1 MKDIKEIMDQMTL
14 EEKAILC
21 TGADFWH
28 LHGVERLG
36 IPEAMVI
43 DGPHGLRKQEGK
55 TDHLGLNLSKPATCF
70 PSASA
75 LAASFDPALAERMGQ
90 LLGELAADEDV
101 TNMLGPGM
109 NIKRSPLCGRNF
121 EYFSEDP
128 LVASQMASGVVR
140 GIQSQHVGAC
150 PKHFLAN
157 NQEHYRMT
165 SNSVVD
171 ERTLRE
177 IYLAAFEETV
187 RDAKPWAMMCS
198 YNRINGTFAC
208 ENKTFL
214 RDILKDE
221 WKFGGYV
228 MTDWGALDDPV
239 ESLRAGLDVGMPGH
253 VQDSV
258 DRIIDAIQDGSLEE
272 AVLDEA
278 VFRILTAVMKHQAHL
293 KKGKTYDFA
302 KGHDAAREI
311 AEQCAVL
318 LKNEGNMLPL
328 REDEQVLFV
337 GEFARAPRYQG
348 GGSSHVV
355 PWQISSA
362 LDASA
367 SIPTVSWTDAEHALE
382 KAAQAD
388 KVVIFTGLTDAD
400 ETEGLDR
407 HDLSMDSH
415 QEKLIRDIAA
425 LQPNTVVV
433 LHNGSPVLMPWLSE
447 VRAVLEMY
455 LCGEAAGEATVNLLY
470 GRANP
475 SGRLAETFPMR
486 LEDTPAYPYYGRERN
501 DVVYREG
508 IMVGYRHYVTR
519 RLPVLF
525 PFGYGLSY
533 TDYSYGNLKLHAD
546 QIKDTD
552 PLIVS
557 VDVTNTGSRDGMEVV
572 QCYVSS
578 RAGETVRPL
587 RELRAFQ
594 KVFVQAGE
602 TVTVRFELNRRA
614 FAWWST
620 ENHTWQVDTGTY
632 TIEIGKNAED
642 ILLSQEVRVESTDHI
657 KPQFTV
663 NSPMG
668 DILANPAGAQILGA
682 AFAGMGQQ
690 EAAADADDEHAILNS
705 EAQAAMSRGMPIR
718 SFLSYAPGTT
728 LAQFQQLID
737 AVNQAVQDA

>member
-128 LVASQMASGVVR
+128 LVASQMGSGVVR

-221 WKFGGYV
+221 WKFDGYV

-258 DRIIDAIQDGSLEE
+258 DRIIAAVQDGLLEE
-272 AVLDEA
+272 TVLNEA
-278 VFRILTAVMKHQAHL
+278 VCRILTAVMKHQEHL
-293 KKGKTYDFA
+293 KKEKTCFRC
-302 KGHDAAREI
+302 GRM
-311 AEQCAVL
+311 
-318 LKNEGNMLPL
+318 N
-328 REDEQVLFV
+328 
-337 GEFARAPRYQG
+337 RY
-348 GGSSHVV
+348 S
-355 PWQISSA
+355 
-362 LDASA
+362 L
-367 SIPTVSWTDAEHALE
+367 
-382 KAAQAD
+382 
-388 KVVIFTGLTDAD
+388 
-400 ETEGLDR
+400 
-407 HDLSMDSH
+407 
-415 QEKLIRDIAA
+415 
-425 LQPNTVVV
+425 
-433 LHNGSPVLMPWLSE
+433 
-447 VRAVLEMY
+447 
-455 LCGEAAGEATVNLLY
+455 
-470 GRANP
+470 
-475 SGRLAETFPMR
+475 
-486 LEDTPAYPYYGRERN
+486 
-501 DVVYREG
+501 
-508 IMVGYRHYVTR
+508 
-519 RLPVLF
+519 
-525 PFGYGLSY
+525 
-533 TDYSYGNLKLHAD
+533 
-546 QIKDTD
+546 
-552 PLIVS
+552 
-557 VDVTNTGSRDGMEVV
+557 
-572 QCYVSS
+572 
-578 RAGETVRPL
+578 
-587 RELRAFQ
+587 
-594 KVFVQAGE
+594 
-602 TVTVRFELNRRA
+602 
-614 FAWWST
+614 
-620 ENHTWQVDTGTY
+620 
-632 TIEIGKNAED
+632 
-642 ILLSQEVRVESTDHI
+642 
-657 KPQFTV
+657 
-663 NSPMG
+663 
-668 DILANPAGAQILGA
+668 
-682 AFAGMGQQ
+682 
-690 EAAADADDEHAILNS
+690 
-705 EAQAAMSRGMPIR
+705 
-718 SFLSYAPGTT
+718 
-728 LAQFQQLID
+728 
-737 AVNQAVQDA
+737 